1 MRICFIG
8 KYPPI
13 EGGVS
18 SRLYWL
24 AKGLGLRGHEVHVV
38 TNALEVERE
47 YRERLRGNEDLDNYQ
62 PKNVFVHNTD
72 PFDNPQF
79 IPFSK
84 PYFAKLAS
92 LAIEVVRDYDLEI
105 IDSWYMLPY
114 VISGFLVKSFTH
126 KPQILR
132 HAGSDMSRLFSS
144 RNLNSLFR
152 ETIKAVDMIATNPK
166 NIRQFVEMGVSKE
179 KIFSK
184 IETSVNTG
192 VFNPAV
198 TPYDLSRYREYKQNA
213 PTITYIGKFGFTKGI
228 PELFEALS
236 RVKKP
241 YNLLLVSGGEG
252 QDILKQLLSYHNLS
266 KNTILL
272 GFVPPWK
279 IPPIIKASTV
289 VVHAENDF
297 PIVGHSPILPYEVM
311 AVGTC
316 LILSEELYRK
326 RKSAKIING
335 ENILVVNPGDINSF
349 RELLEKV
356 IDGPQY
362 ALKVGKKAREVSE
375 QIEDF
380 DGYLSQNEILYKKL
394 LKVFK
399 S

>member
-1 MRICFIG
+1 MKICFIG

-24 AKGLGLRGHEVHVV
+24 TKGLGSRGHEIHVV
-38 TNALEVERE
+38 TNALEVENE
-47 YRERLRGNEDLDNYQ
+47 YRESLSGSEDLDNYQ

-92 LAIEVVRDYDLEI
+92 LAIEIVRDYDLEI
-105 IDSWYMLPY
+105 IDSWYILPY

-126 KPQILR
+126 KPLILR

-144 RNLNSLFR
+144 RNLNLLFR
-152 ETIKAVDMIATNPK
+152 ETIKAADIIATSPR
-166 NIRQFVEMGVSKE
+166 NIQQFVEMGVSKE

-184 IETSVNTG
+184 IETSVNTE

-198 TPYDLSRYREYKQNA
+198 TPYDFSKYREYKQDA
-213 PTITYIGKFGFTKGI
+213 PIITYIGKFGFTKGI
-228 PELFEALS
+228 TELFEALS
-236 RVKKP
+236 RIKKP

-252 QDILKQLLSYHNLS
+252 QDFLKQLLAYHNLS

-272 GFVPPWK
+272 GFVPPWR
-279 IPPIIKASTV
+279 IPSIIKASTC
-289 VVHAENDF
+289 VVHAEHDF
-297 PIVGHSPILPYEVM
+297 PVLGHSPILPYETM

-316 LILSEELYRK
+316 LVLSEELYGK
-326 RKSAKIING
+326 RKSDKVKRNDSV
-335 ENILVVNPGDINSF
+335 LVIDPKDINTF
-349 RELLEKV
+349 RELLLRIIENP
-356 IDGPQY
+356 GY
-362 ALKVGKKAREVSE
+362 ALKIGKNARKVSE
-375 QIEDF
+375 LIENF
-380 DGYLSQNEILYKKL
+380 NGYLSQNEALYRKL
-394 LKVFK
+394 LRVSK

>member
-1 MRICFIG
+1 MKICFIG

-13 EGGVS
+13 EGGTS

-24 AKGLGLRGHEVHVV
+24 ARGLGLRGHEVHVV
-38 TNALEVERE
+38 TNALEVEGE
-47 YRERLRGNEDLDNYQ
+47 YRECFRGNEDLDNYQ

-79 IPFSK
+79 IPYGK

-92 LAIEVVRDYDLEI
+92 LAIEVVREYNLEI
-105 IDSWYMLPY
+105 IDSWYLLPY

-126 KPQILR
+126 RPQILR

-144 RNLNSLFR
+144 RNLNLLFR
-152 ETIKAVDMIATNPK
+152 ETIKAADMIATSPR
-166 NIRQFVEMGVSKE
+166 NIQQFVEMGVLKE

-184 IETSVNTG
+184 IETSVDTEI
-192 VFNPAV
+192 FSPTI
-198 TPYDLSRYREYKQNA
+198 TPYDLSMYREYKQNT

-228 PELFEALS
+228 VELFEALS
-236 RVKKP
+236 KIKKP

-252 QDILKQLLSYHNLS
+252 QDILKQLLSYHDLS

-279 IPPIIKASTV
+279 IPSIIKASTC
-289 VVHAENDF
+289 VVHAEHNF
-297 PIVGHSPILPYEVM
+297 PVLGHFPILPYETM
-311 AVGTC
+311 AVGTG

-326 RKSAKIING
+326 RKSDKIKRNDSV
-335 ENILVVNPGDINSF
+335 LVVDPKDTDTFRRLLLRIIENPG
-349 RELLEKV
+349 
-356 IDGPQY
+356 Y
-362 ALKVGKKAREVSE
+362 TLKIGKKARKISE

-380 DGYLSQNEILYKKL
+380 DEYLFQNENLYKL
-394 LKVFK
+394 LKISK